1 LCLVGELG
9 REIRLEVID
18 DGPGVSENH
27 IGSVERTHFDSKSK
41 ILMEEAVAAHSQ
53 YRLGEKTK
61 ELTISPASR
70 E

>member
-1 LCLVGELG
+1 MDLG
-9 REIRLEVID
+9 LAVDKKHSCEARERIE
-18 DGPGVSENH
+18 E
-27 IGSVERTHFDSKSK
+27 THFDSKSK

>member
-1 LCLVGELG
+1 MDLG
-9 REIRLEVID
+9 SAESD
-18 DGPGVSENH
+18 KSTGNG
-27 IGSVERTHFDSKSK
+27 THFDSKSK